1 MKRDIQ
7 ILDGNKAA
15 ATVAY
20 EFTDVAFVYPITPA
34 TPMAEYTEEFSASNK
49 ENLFGNKVSV
59 SQMQSEAGV
68 SGAMHGAL
76 ASGALASTYTASQG
90 LLLMIPNLYKMAAE
104 HLPGVIY
111 VASRSIATHALSI
124 FGDHSDIYATR
135 QTGACIF
142 SVSNVQEIVDLAP
155 VAHLSAIIGK
165 MPVIFFFDGFRTSH
179 EMQKVEIWSKEDLK
193 DFLPEE
199 AIKAFREQALNPR
212 HPKAMGSAQ
221 NPDIY
226 FQAREA
232 NNLNYLMMPEVVSI
246 QIDKINDKLGTKYA
260 PYEYYGA
267 LDAEHVIIAMGS
279 VVDTIKSTVDY
290 LNSKGEKVGVL
301 NVRLFRPFSTSKLI
315 GALPAS
321 VKLISVLDRTKEPGS
336 VGEPL
341 YQDVATALNTSCLH
355 HVELHHG
362 RYGLA
367 SKDTTPEQIVSVFA
381 NHDKEEFTI
390 GIHDDITNL
399 SLEEVESLSLDTRD
413 CICCKFY
420 GRGSDG
426 TIGSVKA
433 AGKII
438 GEHTDHFIQVFSEY
452 DSKVSGS
459 LTTSHLRYSKHN
471 ILDPYLVNKAHFI
484 VCNHFKDLEKYDLL
498 YDLLDHG
505 SLLLNSSYS
514 IEELSEHLSA
524 NAKQYLAN
532 HDIHLYT
539 IDADHLCRKI
549 GLGNHI
555 NMMIMTAA
563 FCIMDLMDADA
574 CASLLKK
581 YVQIAYKN
589 YGSSVLEKNN
599 KAIECARENLKQW
612 EIPTEWSDAK
622 DTNADLSDS
631 SENLSHIE
639 NMDSKKY
646 YFLKE
651 IHEPIMTKKGDEIP
665 VSSLLPY
672 SDGSSPSGTSA
683 YDKLGAAGYVAVWN
697 MKECMQC
704 NHCSFVCPH
713 SAIRPYI
720 LTKEEVKKAPATI
733 KHCMLTGSS
742 EHEFTI
748 AVSVMDCTGCGS
760 CLSKCPASGKAL
772 RMMPLEKAKDQQE
785 IFDYLESLPKKDI
798 ASKLFR
804 PTSVKGS
811 QFKKPLLE
819 FPGSCPGCGET
830 PYAKL
835 LTQLFGDRMYIA
847 NATGCSSIWG
857 NSTPSMPYT
866 TDQEGHGPAWSNS
879 LFEDAAEFGYGMLL
893 AHSHI
898 RDTLKERLL
907 KLQGTLKDT
916 DPLKGSI
923 ENWLDTYTSGSL
935 NSSTSDDLCH
945 QLSSHSSPEAI
956 SILQYQDYLSKKSQW
971 IFGGDGWAYDIG
983 FGGLDHILASG
994 KDINILVFDTE
1005 CYSNTGGQA
1014 SKSTPQ
1020 GAIAKLAST
1029 GKITSK
1035 KDLPSIAMNY
1045 KDVYVASISM
1055 GADMNQCIKAMVE
1068 AESYEG
1074 PSLLL
1079 AYAPCKHHGLPR
1091 GSAGAQYEEEAA
1103 VACGYKSL
1111 FRYNPSNAKKGLP
1124 CMQVD
1129 AYGDSKKLDQFLSQE
1144 KRYKTENY
1152 SDRQHG
1158 EELKEHLKDDII
1170 YSSDQLL
1177 SHLNKDNYL

>member
-1 MKRDIQ
+1 MKRNLQ

-15 ATVAY
+15 ASIAY

-34 TPMAEYTEEFSASNK
+34 TPMAEYTEEFSASGK
-49 ENLFGNKVSV
+49 KNLFGHKVSV

-90 LLLMIPNLYKMAAE
+90 LLLMIPNIYKMAAE

-155 VAHLSAIIGK
+155 VAHLSAMIGK

-179 EMQKVEIWSKEDLK
+179 ETQKVETWSKEDLEG
-193 DFLPEE
+193 FLPEE
-199 AIKAFREQALNPR
+199 YIKAFRDQALNPR

-232 NNLNYLMMPEVVSI
+232 NNLGYLMMPEVVSI

-267 LDAEHVIIAMGS
+267 PDAKHVIIAMGS
-279 VVDTIKSTVDY
+279 VIDTIRSSVDY
-290 LNSKGEKVGVL
+290 LNAKGEKVGVL
-301 NVRLFRPFSTSKLI
+301 NVRLFRPFSASKLI
-315 GALPAS
+315 EALPAS
-321 VKLISVLDRTKEPGS
+321 TQQISVLDRTKEPGS

-341 YQDVATALNTSCLH
+341 YQDVASALNGSYLQ
-355 HVELHHG
+355 HVKLHHG

-367 SKDTTPEQIVSVFA
+367 SKDTTPDQIVAVFS
-381 NHDKEEFTI
+381 NHEKKEFTI
-390 GIHDDITNL
+390 GIQDDITHL
-399 SLEEVESLSLDTRD
+399 SLETGASLSLDTKD
-413 CICCKFY
+413 CFCCKFY

-438 GEHTDHFIQVFSEY
+438 GEHTDNYVQVFSEY

-459 LTTSHLRYSKHN
+459 LTTSHLRYSKHKFN
-471 ILDPYLVNKAHFI
+471 HPYLVDQAHFI
-484 VCNHFKDLEKYDLL
+484 VCNHFKDLEKYNLL
-498 YDLLDHG
+498 DDLLDG
-505 SLLLNSSYS
+505 GALLLNCPYS
-514 IEELSEHLSA
+514 VEELETCLSA
-524 NAKQYLAN
+524 STKQYLAR
-532 HDIHLYT
+532 HKISLYT
-539 IDADHLCRKI
+539 IDADRLCRKI

-563 FCIMDLMDADA
+563 FCIMKLMAADD
-574 CASLLKK
+574 CAALLKK
-581 YVQIAYKN
+581 YVEIAYKN
-589 YGSSVLEKNN
+589 YGSSVLEKNH
-599 KAIECARENLKQW
+599 KAIECARDHLKQVEVPKNW
-612 EIPTEWSDAK
+612 EETIDSDPI
-622 DTNADLSDS
+622 LSSDS
-631 SENLSHIE
+631 SVYITKDPTKDN
-639 NMDSKKY
+639 
-646 YFLKE
+646 FLKE
-651 IHEPIMTKKGDEIP
+651 IHRPIMANKGDEIP

-683 YDKLGAAGYVAVWN
+683 FDKPGAAAYVAFWN
-697 MKECMQC
+697 MKECLQC

-720 LTKEEVKKAPATI
+720 LTKEEVEKAPAAL
-733 KHCMLTGSS
+733 KHCVLTGDSDY
-742 EHEFTI
+742 EFTI
-748 AVSVMDCTGCGS
+748 GVSVMDCTGCGS

-772 RMMPLEKAKDQQE
+772 GMLPLEKARDQQE
-785 IFDYLESLPKKDI
+785 IFDYLESLPKKEI
-798 ASKLFR
+798 ASQLFR

-811 QFKKPLLE
+811 QFNKPLLE

-866 TDQEGHGPAWSNS
+866 TDAMGHGPAWSNS

-893 AHSHI
+893 AQNHM
-898 RDTLKERLL
+898 REALRERLL
-907 KLQGTLKDT
+907 KLYEALKEEDA
-916 DPLKGSI
+916 LKNSI
-923 ENWLDTYTSGSL
+923 RNWLDTYTSGSS
-935 NSSTSDDLCH
+935 NSSTTDDLCH
-945 QLSSHSSPEAI
+945 QLASHSSPEAK
-956 SILQYQDYLSKKSQW
+956 SILQYQDYLAKKSQW

-994 KDINILVFDTE
+994 RDINILVFDTE

-1045 KDVYVASISM
+1045 KNVYVASISM

-1068 AESYEG
+1068 AESHPG

-1091 GSAGAQYEEEAA
+1091 GAAGAQYEEEAA
-1103 VACGYKSL
+1103 VACGYRNL
-1111 FRYNPSNAKKGLP
+1111 FRYNPSNIEKGLP
-1124 CMQVD
+1124 AMQMD
-1129 AYGDSKKLDQFLSQE
+1129 AYGDSEKLEAFLSQE
-1144 KRYKTENY
+1144 KRYKTANY
-1152 SDRQHG
+1152 LDPKEG
-1158 EELKEHLKDDII
+1158 EELKDHLKEDVID
-1170 YSSDQLL
+1170 SSKQLI
-1177 SHLNKDNYL
+1177 SHMTKGNHL

>member
-1 MKRDIQ
+1 MKREIQ

-15 ATVAY
+15 ASVAY

-34 TPMAEYTEEFSASNK
+34 TPMAEYTEQFSASNK
-49 ENLFGNKVSV
+49 ENLFGHKVSV

-76 ASGALASTYTASQG
+76 ATGALASTYTASQG
-90 LLLMIPNLYKMAAE
+90 LLLMIPNIYKMAAE

-124 FGDHSDIYATR
+124 FGDHSDIYAAR

-155 VAHLSAIIGK
+155 AAHLSAIIGK

-179 EMQKVEIWSKEDLK
+179 EIQKVEMWSKEDLR
-193 DFLPEE
+193 DFLPDEYIE
-199 AIKAFREQALNPR
+199 AFREQALNPV

-232 NNLNYLMMPEVVSI
+232 NNLNYLMMPELVSI
-246 QIDKINDKLGTKYA
+246 QIDKINDKLGTSYA

-267 LDAEHVIIAMGS
+267 KDADHVIIAMGS
-279 VVDTIKSTVDY
+279 VIDTIKSTVDY
-290 LNSKGEKVGVL
+290 LNSNGQKVGVL
-301 NVRLFRPFSTSKLI
+301 NVRLFRPFSTSKFI
-315 GALPAS
+315 EALPS
-321 VKLISVLDRTKEPGS
+321 STKLISVLDRTKEPGS

-341 YQDVATALNTSCLH
+341 YQDVASVLKDSYLQ

-367 SKDTTPEQIVSVFA
+367 SKDTTPEQIEAVFA
-381 NHDKEEFTI
+381 NHEKKEFTI
-390 GIHDDITNL
+390 GILDDITNL
-399 SLEEVESLSLDTRD
+399 SLEPKAPLSLDTKD
-413 CICCKFY
+413 CFCCKFY

-438 GEHTDHFIQVFSEY
+438 GEHTDKYVQVFSEY

-459 LTTSHLRYSKHN
+459 LTTSHLRYSKHKIN
-471 ILDPYLVNKAHFI
+471 APYLVSKAHFI
-484 VCNHFKDLEKYDLL
+484 VCNHFKDLKSYDLL
-498 YDLLDHG
+498 YDLLDEG
-505 SLLLNSSYS
+505 ALLLNCSCS
-514 IEELSEHLSA
+514 IEELERCLSSST
-524 NAKQYLAN
+524 KQYLAK
-532 HDIHLYT
+532 HKISLYT
-539 IDADHLCRKI
+539 IDADLLCRKI

-563 FCIMDLMDADA
+563 FCIMKLMADDD
-574 CASLLKK
+574 CAALLKK
-581 YVQIAYKN
+581 YVEIAYKS
-589 YGSSVLEKNN
+589 YGSSVLEKN
-599 KAIECARENLKQW
+599 KEAIECARENLNQI
-612 EIPTEWSDAK
+612 EIPKEWSQA
-622 DTNADLSDS
+622 
-631 SENLSHIE
+631 E
-639 NMDSKKY
+639 DSKLDSFDQARDTKALDPKKEN
-646 YFLKE
+646 FLKK
-651 IHEPIMTKKGDEIP
+651 IHEPIMKKKGDGIP
-665 VSSLLPY
+665 VSSLIPY

-683 YDKLGAAGYVAVWN
+683 YDKLGAAAYVAVWN
-697 MKECMQC
+697 MKECLQC

-720 LTKEEVKKAPATI
+720 LTKEEAEHAPAGM
-733 KHCMLTGSS
+733 KHCILTGSS
-742 EHEFTI
+742 DHEFTI
-748 AVSVMDCTGCGS
+748 GVSVMDCTGCGS

-772 RMMPLEKAKDQQE
+772 RMMPLEKATDQQE
-785 IFDYLESLPKKDI
+785 IFDYLESLPKKEI

-866 TDQEGHGPAWSNS
+866 TDAKGQGPAWSNS

-898 RDTLKERLL
+898 RDSLKERLL
-907 KLQGTLKDT
+907 KLKDRLREE
-916 DPLKGSI
+916 DPLKNSI
-923 ENWLDTYTSGSL
+923 ENWMDTYNSGSL
-935 NSSTSDDLCH
+935 NSSTTDDLCR
-945 QLSSHSSPEAI
+945 QLASHSSPEAK
-956 SILQYQDYLSKKSQW
+956 SILQYQDYLAKKSQW

-1068 AESYEG
+1068 AESYNG

-1091 GSAGAQYEEEAA
+1091 GAAGAQYEEETA
-1103 VACGYKSL
+1103 VACGYRNL
-1111 FRYNPSNAKKGLP
+1111 FRYNPSNTEKGLAP
-1124 CMQVD
+1124 MQLD
-1129 AYGDSKKLDQFLSQE
+1129 AYGDSEKLDVFLSHE
-1144 KRYKTENY
+1144 KRYKEANY
-1152 SDRQHG
+1152 ADPKQG
-1158 EELKEHLKDDII
+1158 DILKEGLKEDVV
-1170 YSSDQLL
+1170 YSSKQLL
-1177 SHLNKDNYL
+1177 SHLEKDNYL

>member
-1 MKRDIQ
+1 MKREIQ
-7 ILDGNKAA
+7 VLDGNKAA
-15 ATVAY
+15 ASVAY

-34 TPMAEYTEEFSASNK
+34 TPMAEYTEQFSASNK
-49 ENLFGNKVSV
+49 TNLFGNKVSL

-76 ASGALASTYTASQG
+76 ASGALATTYTASQG
-90 LLLMIPNLYKMAAE
+90 LLLMIPNIYKMAAE

-179 EMQKVEIWSKEDLK
+179 EIQKVQMWFKEDLK
-193 DFLPEE
+193 DLLPENH
-199 AIKAFREQALNPR
+199 IKAFRQQALNPV

-246 QIDKINDKLGTKYA
+246 QIDRINDKLGSTYA

-267 LDAEHVIIAMGS
+267 LDADHVIIAMGS

-290 LNSKGEKVGVL
+290 LNAKGDKVGVL

-315 GALPAS
+315 DALPAS
-321 VKLISVLDRTKEPGS
+321 TKLISVLDRTKEPGS

-341 YQDVATALNTSCLH
+341 YQDVASALSDSYLQ

-367 SKDTTPEQIVSVFA
+367 SKDTNPEQILAVFA
-381 NHDKEEFTI
+381 NHEKKEFTI
-390 GIHDDITNL
+390 GIQDDITHL
-399 SLEEVESLSLDTRD
+399 SLEAKTDLALDSKD
-413 CICCKFY
+413 CFCCKFY

-438 GEHTDHFIQVFSEY
+438 GEHTDNYVQVFSEY

-459 LTTSHLRYSKHN
+459 LTTSHLRYSKHKIKN
-471 ILDPYLVNKAHFI
+471 PYLINKAHFI

-498 YDLLDHG
+498 YDLLDQG
-505 SLLLNSSYS
+505 ALLLNCSCS
-514 IEELSEHLSA
+514 IDELEENLSA
-524 NAKQYLAN
+524 SAKQYLAR
-532 HDIHLYT
+532 HKISLYT

-563 FCIMDLMDADA
+563 FCIMKLMPADD
-574 CASLLKK
+574 CAALLKK
-581 YVQIAYKN
+581 YVDIAYKS
-589 YGSSVLEKNN
+589 YGTSVLEKNK
-599 KAIECARENLKQW
+599 KAIECARENLKQLDVPEDW
-612 EIPTEWSDAK
+612 IQAR
-622 DTNADLSDS
+622 
-631 SENLSHIE
+631 
-639 NMDSKKY
+639 DSKVDSANRLTNTEAPGSEKEN
-646 YFLKE
+646 FLKK
-651 IHEPIMTKKGDEIP
+651 IHEPIMKKKGDAIP

-672 SDGSSPSGTSA
+672 ADGSSPSGTSA
-683 YDKLGAAGYVAVWN
+683 YDRLGAAAYVAVWN
-697 MKECMQC
+697 MKECLQC

-720 LTKEEVKKAPATI
+720 LTKEEVENAPSGM
-733 KHCMLTGSS
+733 KHCILTGNS

-748 AVSVMDCTGCGS
+748 GVSVMGCTGCGS
-760 CLSKCPASGKAL
+760 CLSKCPSSGKAL
-772 RMMPLEKAKDQQE
+772 RMMPLEKAQDQQK
-785 IFDYLESLPKKDI
+785 IFDYLESLPKKEI
-798 ASKLFR
+798 GSKLFR

-819 FPGSCPGCGET
+819 FPGCCPGCGET

-866 TDQEGHGPAWSNS
+866 TDARGHGPAWSNS

-898 RDTLKERLL
+898 RETLKERLL
-907 KLQGTLKDT
+907 ILKDSLEEE
-916 DPLKGSI
+916 DPLKISI
-923 ENWLDTYTSGSL
+923 KNWIDTYNSGSL
-935 NSSTSDDLCH
+935 NSSTTDDLCR
-945 QLSSHSSPEAI
+945 QLTSHSSPEAK
-956 SILQYQDYLSKKSQW
+956 SILQYQDYLAKKSQW

-1068 AESYEG
+1068 AESYNG

-1103 VACGYKSL
+1103 VACGYRNL
-1111 FRYNPSNAKKGLP
+1111 FRYNPSNIGKGLAP
-1124 CMQVD
+1124 MQLD
-1129 AYGDSKKLDQFLSQE
+1129 AYGDSEKLDGFLSQE
-1144 KRYKTENY
+1144 KRYKKENY
-1152 SDRQHG
+1152 SDKKHG
-1158 EELKEHLKDDII
+1158 EELREHLKEDVIR
-1170 YSSDQLL
+1170 SSNQLGSYL
-1177 SHLNKDNYL
+1177 RKDNYL

>member
-1 MKRDIQ
+1 MKREMQ

-15 ATVAY
+15 ASVAY

-34 TPMAEYTEEFSASNK
+34 TPMAEYTEQFSASNR
-49 ENLFGNKVSV
+49 ENLFGQKVTV

-90 LLLMIPNLYKMAAE
+90 LLLMIPNIYKMAAE

-142 SVSNVQEIVDLAP
+142 SVSNIQEIVDLAP

-179 EMQKVEIWSKEDLK
+179 EIQKVEMWSKEDLK
-193 DFLPEE
+193 AFLPEE
-199 AIKAFREQALNPR
+199 HIKAFREQALNPV

-226 FQAREA
+226 FQARES
-232 NNLNYLMMPEVVSI
+232 NNLNYLMMPELVSI
-246 QIDKINDKLGTKYA
+246 QIDKINDKLGTNYA

-267 LDAEHVIIAMGS
+267 KDADHVLIAMGS
-279 VVDTIKSTVDY
+279 VIDTIKSTVDY
-290 LNSKGEKVGVL
+290 LNSNGQKVGVL
-301 NVRLFRPFSTSKLI
+301 NVRLFRPFSASKLI
-315 GALPAS
+315 EALPAS
-321 VKLISVLDRTKEPGS
+321 TKLISVLDRTKEPGS

-341 YQDVATALNTSCLH
+341 YQDVASALKDSYLQ

-367 SKDTTPEQIVSVFA
+367 SKDTTPEQIEAVFL
-381 NHDKEEFTI
+381 NHEKKEFTI
-390 GIHDDITNL
+390 GILDDITNL
-399 SLEEVESLSLDTRD
+399 SLKPGEDLSLDTKD
-413 CICCKFY
+413 CFCCKFY

-438 GEHTDHFIQVFSEY
+438 GEHTDKYVQVFSEY

-459 LTTSHLRYSKHN
+459 LTTSHLRYGKHEIN
-471 ILDPYLVNKAHFI
+471 KPYLVNKAHFI

-498 YDLLDHG
+498 YDLLDQG
-505 SLLLNSSYS
+505 SLLLNCSYS
-514 IEELSEHLSA
+514 AEELGKYLSA
-524 NAKQYLAN
+524 STKQYLAK
-532 HDIHLYT
+532 HRISLYT

-563 FCIMDLMDADA
+563 FCIMKLMADDD
-574 CASLLKK
+574 CAALLKK
-581 YVQIAYKN
+581 YVEIAYKS

-599 KAIECARENLKQW
+599 QAIECARENLNQI
-612 EIPTEWSDAK
+612 EIPTEWALAK
-622 DTNADLSDS
+622 DSNLDTADSPSCTGALDS
-631 SENLSHIE
+631 E
-639 NMDSKKY
+639 KKD
-646 YFLKE
+646 FLKK
-651 IHEPIMTKKGDEIP
+651 IHEPIMKKKGDEIP
-665 VSSLLPY
+665 VSSLIPY

-683 YDKLGAAGYVAVWN
+683 YDKLGAAAYVAVWN
-697 MKECMQC
+697 MKECLQC

-720 LTKEEVKKAPATI
+720 LTKEEAEHAPAGM
-733 KHCMLTGSS
+733 KHCILTGSS
-742 EHEFTI
+742 DHEFTI
-748 AVSVMDCTGCGS
+748 GVSVMDCTGCGS

-772 RMMPLEKAKDQQE
+772 RMIPLEKATDQQE
-785 IFDYLESLPKKDI
+785 IFNFLESLPKKEI

-866 TDQEGHGPAWSNS
+866 TDAQGQGPAWSNS

-898 RDTLKERLL
+898 RDGLKERLL
-907 KLQGTLKDT
+907 KFKDRLREE
-916 DPLKGSI
+916 DPLKNSI
-923 ENWLDTYTSGSL
+923 ENWMDTYNSGSL
-935 NSSTSDDLCH
+935 NSSTTDDLCR
-945 QLSSHSSPEAI
+945 QLASHSSPESK
-956 SILQYQDYLSKKSQW
+956 SILQYQDYLAKKSQW

-1068 AESYEG
+1068 AESYHG

-1091 GSAGAQYEEEAA
+1091 GTAGAQYEEETA
-1103 VACGYKSL
+1103 VACGYRNL
-1111 FRYNPSNAKKGLP
+1111 FRYNPSNIEKGLSP
-1124 CMQVD
+1124 MQVD
-1129 AYGDSKKLDQFLSQE
+1129 AYGDSEKLDVFLSHE
-1144 KRYKTENY
+1144 KRYKEANY
-1152 SDRQHG
+1152 ADPKQG
-1158 EELKEHLKDDII
+1158 DILKEGLKEDVV
-1170 YSSDQLL
+1170 YSSKQLL
-1177 SHLNKDNYL
+1177 SHLEKDNYL